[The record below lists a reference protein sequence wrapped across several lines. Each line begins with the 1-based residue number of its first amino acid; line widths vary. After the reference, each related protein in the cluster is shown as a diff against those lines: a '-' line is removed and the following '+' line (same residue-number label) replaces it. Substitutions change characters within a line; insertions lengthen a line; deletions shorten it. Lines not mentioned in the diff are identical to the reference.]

1 MRLGAAAI
9 LVMALSACGSSG
21 NQPGGRG
28 GAEPLVRAEV
38 VKLHRFADI
47 INAVGT
53 ANANEQV
60 VISSPV
66 TERIERLN
74 FSDGSNVQRGQVI
87 AVLAR
92 GQERAGLAQAEA
104 RAREAE
110 QQLARLE
117 QLKERGFATNASVD
131 AQAALALAN
140 QAGAQQARAAIGD
153 RIIRAPFSGQ
163 VSLRTV
169 SPGAVVSAGTPI
181 ATIADTSVIKLDFTI
196 PETALSALAEG
207 QDIIATA
214 AARPGQPFEGKI
226 ATIEPRV
233 DPVTRAI
240 RVRALLPNR
249 DGALLPGM
257 LMSVVVQTQPRMA
270 MAVPE
275 VSVVGEADR
284 RYIFVLD
291 EENKAKRTEVEI
303 GARDAG
309 LIEIKSGLKEGQRV
323 VGEGLVKVSDGMK
336 VRLEGDE
343 RAAAQPGGRAAPQRG
358 GQ

>member
-1 MRLGAAAI
+1 MRLGAAAV
-9 LVMALSACGSSG
+9 LLMALSACGSSG

-28 GAEPLVRAEV
+28 AADPLVRAEA
-38 VKLHRFADI
+38 VKSHRFADI
-47 INAVGT
+47 IDAVGT

-66 TERIERLN
+66 TERVERLN
-74 FSDGSNVQRGQVI
+74 FTDGSIVQRGQVI

-92 GQERAGLAQAEA
+92 GQERASLAQAEA

-117 QLKERGFATNASVD
+117 QLKQRGFATNASVD

-153 RIIRAPFSGQ
+153 RIIRAPFTGR

-207 QDIIATA
+207 QDIVATA
-214 AARPGQPFEGKI
+214 AARPGQPFRGKI
-226 ATIEPRV
+226 STIEPLV
-233 DPVTRAI
+233 DPVTRAV
-240 RVRALLPNR
+240 RVRAVLPNS

-257 LMSVVVQTQPRMA
+257 LMSVVVETQPRTA
-270 MAVPE
+270 LAVPE
-275 VSVVGEADR
+275 LAVVGEADR
-284 RYIFVLD
+284 RYVFVLD
-291 EENKAKRTEVEI
+291 DENKAKRTEVEV
-303 GARDAG
+303 GARNGG
-309 LIEIKSGLKEGQRV
+309 LIEIVGGLKEGQRV
-323 VGEGLVKVSDGMK
+323 VGEGLVKVSDGVK
-336 VRLEGDE
+336 VRVDGAEQT
-343 RAAAQPGGRAAPQRG
+343 AAAEPGGR
-358 GQ
+358 